1 MHFSTIGSLFGNDCL
16 TERIGPSL
24 PMASRSPARAKNA
37 KTLWRDAEKL
47 IGEDGALQMVDPL
60 CVIETCMRYFYSLAQ
75 TGRKANAPLDEVR
88 KCFEKAAHLAA
99 LAAPYRHPRLSA
111 VKLNKDPVDPALRQE
126 ASLEESRYRSIG
138 SGWPRCSTW
147 KRWSPPVTALPIGR
161 CKRDDVAQFPIGLLT
176 LIGTGCVATKRG
188 TVF

>member
-1 MHFSTIGSLFGNDCL
+1 MPRGRPKG
-16 TERIGPSL
+16 
-24 PMASRSPARAKNA
+24 AKNV

-88 KCFEKAAHLAA
+88 KCFEKAAYLAA

-111 VKLNKDPVDPALRQE
+111 VKINKDPVDPALRQE
-126 ASLEESRYRSIG
+126 TSLEELRVKIQKH
-138 SGWPRCSTW
+138 W
-147 KRWSPPVTALPIGR
+147 KRLAPVLDLEALIAPTDGSAD
-161 CKRDDVAQFPIGLLT
+161 RDVPQDGAGHD
-176 LIGTGCVATKRG
+176 
-188 TVF
+188 